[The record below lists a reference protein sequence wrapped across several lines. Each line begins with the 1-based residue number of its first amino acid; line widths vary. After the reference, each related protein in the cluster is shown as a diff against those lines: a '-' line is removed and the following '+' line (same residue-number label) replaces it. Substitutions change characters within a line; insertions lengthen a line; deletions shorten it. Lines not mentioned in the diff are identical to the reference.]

1 MKKIPRVWSL
11 LGRFKEDCKS
21 RGWKTST
28 SEDLV
33 KIDGEYHNFIGAR
46 TTHLSTFKKIT
57 SNRKHTIA
65 EGESYHIVDV
75 AYTAWVFQVKPPA
88 QLIEAVRKDPR
99 LSKNTAVYD
108 LSQLYEGSPH
118 CLIINKTASP
128 VFKAFE
134 EFLNRTY
141 GVKVQPLYEPLGDRH
156 KDFKSKLAKESIG

>member
-1 MKKIPRVWSL
+1 LKKIPRVWSL
-11 LGRFKEDCKS
+11 LGRFKEECQS
-21 RGWKTST
+21 RGWKTS

-33 KIDGEYHNFIGAR
+33 KINGEYHNFIGAQ

-57 SNRKHTIA
+57 SNRKRA
-65 EGESYHIVDV
+65 VADGESYQIVDI
-75 AYTAWVFQVKPPA
+75 AYTAWVFQKEPPT
-88 QLIEAVRKDPR
+88 QLIEALSKDPL

-108 LSQLYEGSPH
+108 LSRIYEGNPL
-118 CLIINKTASP
+118 CLIINETTSP

-141 GVKVQPLYEPLGDRH
+141 GVKVQPLYEPPGDRH